1 MRWTTGWLPLAVIGL
16 SALASAPLRAQE
28 DLRVYGYFS
37 TRLEKSL
44 QVPDW
49 DGSRVTKSSAP
60 KEFSQPFFNVMLQQ
74 QISPKFR
81 AYVNLNGAKAGTI
94 DVRNMWG
101 EYSASNAFNVR
112 VGKIYR
118 KFGLYNEVLDA
129 VPTYYGIEPPES
141 FDADHLLIS
150 RTTAAMV
157 FGFWTLGKGR
167 LNYSLS
173 TDNGEGRTIDGTLP
187 VGYDVNY
194 SFGRGNYTIG
204 VSGYTSGGAT
214 DSDVPVGS
222 SSPKSGVLPWMAR
235 DSFRVA
241 NAYAEVKRGAW
252 LLQLEWA
259 RADHKSLRDAA
270 SVVTVVKNAGVN
282 VAQRARFLRN
292 PSGTVDAANVS
303 ASGDHVIQTWYVR
316 SGYSFETQ
324 RGEVAPYVQWDAYK
338 NPETIAAKKYGGDDE
353 AGVSDDGAFTKAT
366 AGIVYRPIPQVALK
380 IDSSLHR
387 YRFYGQRVSY
397 PELRLDLSYAFGL

>member
-1 MRWTTGWLPLAVIGL
+1 MRWNRGWLPLAAAGL
-16 SALASAPLRAQE
+16 LALGSARTDAQE
-28 DLRVYGYFS
+28 ELRVYGYFS

-49 DGSRVTKSSAP
+49 DGSQVTKSSAP

-74 QISPKFR
+74 QISQKFR

-101 EYSASNAFNVR
+101 EYSASNAFNIR

-118 KFGLYNEVLDA
+118 KFGLYNEILDA

-157 FGFWTLGKGR
+157 YGFWTLGKGR

-204 VSGYTSGGAT
+204 FSGYTSGGAT
-214 DSDVPVGS
+214 DSDIPVGS

-235 DSFRVA
+235 DSFTVA

-252 LLQLEWA
+252 LFQLEWA

-282 VAQRARFLRN
+282 AAQRARFLRN
-292 PSGTVDAANVS
+292 VNGTVDAANVNT
-303 ASGDHVIQTWYVR
+303 SGDHVIQTWYLR
-316 SGYSFETQ
+316 SGYSFET
-324 RGEVAPYVQWDAYK
+324 RHGEVAPYLQWDAYK